1 MEIRNK
7 YVDYTVSIIL
17 LFAGTFLMALGFSLF
32 LVPIQIAPGG
42 FSGLA
47 SLIVFS
53 LKGIGI
59 TFVPTGM
66 LTLAMNIPL
75 YLLAI
80 KKLGGRFGLY
90 SVIGVILFTV
100 FIDVVALFE
109 PLLNID
115 TSDKMLSAVY
125 GGVIMGL
132 GLGLVIR
139 IGGSTGGS
147 DMLSIVISNR
157 FPTVSVGTV
166 IMVVDG
172 LVVAL
177 SIFIYGLN
185 SALYAFIAIFLSTVL
200 VDYVLEG
207 TRAAKAYYIISN
219 ASEEIAENVLL
230 KINRGVTA
238 LKAKGMY
245 TKHDKNVLLCLVTR
259 TQVAELRRIV
269 HAIDPTAFMFSTS
282 VKEVIGEGFVKEEQ
296 TKITLKKKTK

>member
-245 TKHDKNVLLCLVTR
+245 TKHDKNVL
-259 TQVAELRRIV
+259 Q
-269 HAIDPTAFMFSTS
+269 
-282 VKEVIGEGFVKEEQ
+282 IGRASCRERV
-296 TKITLKKKTK
+296 